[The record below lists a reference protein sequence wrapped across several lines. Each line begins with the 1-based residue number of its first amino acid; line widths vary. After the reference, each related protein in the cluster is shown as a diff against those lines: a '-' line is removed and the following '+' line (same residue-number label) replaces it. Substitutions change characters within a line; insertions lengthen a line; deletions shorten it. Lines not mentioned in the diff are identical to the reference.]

1 MLDIGDDDHA
11 PITSQY
17 FSEDDHEDLAA
28 NGLIQTNESGD
39 LLKKLIDNI
48 KNNHALKND
57 QVRTQF
63 KLQLIEREEDLRK
76 YKNLLNAMAAL
87 FFTNH
92 RMKDVSYFF
101 QAWRGAAVEK
111 MRRAD
116 DEARIVSQKKKF
128 GQKPAGIEIDTELA
142 NQEVFENYAN

>member
-1 MLDIGDDDHA
+1 M
-11 PITSQY
+11 
-17 FSEDDHEDLAA
+17 
-28 NGLIQTNESGD
+28 IQTNESGD

-92 RMKDVSYFF
+92 RMKDVSSFF
-101 QAWRGAAVEK
+101 
-111 MRRAD
+111 
-116 DEARIVSQKKKF
+116 
-128 GQKPAGIEIDTELA
+128 
-142 NQEVFENYAN
+142 

>member
-1 MLDIGDDDHA
+1 MSGSNGKKTNFVEVLDIGDDEHQ

-17 FSEDDHEDLAA
+17 FSEEDQDELAH
-28 NGLIQTNESGD
+28 GLGQQNESGD

-48 KNNHALKND
+48 KNNHALRNE
-57 QVRTQF
+57 QVRDQF

-92 RMKDVSYFF
+92 RMKDVMSLFKH
-101 QAWRGAAVEK
+101 WRKATSE
-111 MRRAD
+111 RRTD
-116 DEARIVSQKKKF
+116 DEARLVS
-128 GQKPAGIEIDTELA
+128 
-142 NQEVFENYAN
+142 

>member
-1 MLDIGDDDHA
+1 MRQRSANNQASRVSGSNGKKTNFVEVLDIGDDEHQ

-17 FSEDDHEDLAA
+17 FSEEDHEELGH
-28 NGLIQTNESGD
+28 GLGMQQNESGD

-48 KNNHALKND
+48 KNNHALRND
-57 QVRTQF
+57 QVRSQF

-92 RMKDVSYFF
+92 RMKDVMFF
-101 QAWRGAAVEK
+101 FR
-111 MRRAD
+111 
-116 DEARIVSQKKKF
+116 
-128 GQKPAGIEIDTELA
+128 
-142 NQEVFENYAN
+142 